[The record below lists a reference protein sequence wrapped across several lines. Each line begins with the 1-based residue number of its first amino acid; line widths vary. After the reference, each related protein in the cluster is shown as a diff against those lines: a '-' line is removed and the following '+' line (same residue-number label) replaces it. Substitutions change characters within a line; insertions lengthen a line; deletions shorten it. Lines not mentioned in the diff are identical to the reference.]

1 MIVNFF
7 VDVLDSDH
15 NILEELFSD
24 GFILAF
30 VTLGVMNEF
39 AFKVVFDKV
48 LMDILLTF
56 GAEGFL

>member
-15 NILEELFSD
+15 DILEELFSD
-24 GFILAF
+24 GLILAF

-48 LMDILLTF
+48 LMDVLLTF
-56 GAEGFL
+56 GA

>member
-1 MIVNFF
+1 LIVNFF

-15 NILEELFSD
+15 DILEELFSD
-24 GFILAF
+24 GLILAF

-48 LMDILLTF
+48 LMDVLLTF
-56 GAEGFL
+56 GA